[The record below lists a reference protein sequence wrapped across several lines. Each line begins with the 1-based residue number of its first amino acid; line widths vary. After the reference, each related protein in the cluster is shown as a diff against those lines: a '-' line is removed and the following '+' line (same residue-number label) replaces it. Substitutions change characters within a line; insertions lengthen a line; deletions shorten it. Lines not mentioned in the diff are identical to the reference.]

1 MNTELTATNNNNY
14 GPVAK
19 VYEKLA
25 ELYSWGQVLESK
37 RSQLKYMHPGQEV
50 LYVGAG
56 GGEDV
61 LLAAEKGINVTVIEL
76 SQEMLSKIE
85 QKITQANLSERVTL
99 VQGDAFEHRHHT
111 GYDAVVANYFLN
123 VFTEE
128 TMHKML
134 VHLHSLIR
142 PNGLIMIADFAPP
155 KGGVINQ
162 SLHKAYHAL
171 AVSVFHLVANNPFHE
186 IYDYT
191 HLLAKLELD
200 LVDTEYFSM
209 LGQCAQWYRSLV
221 ARKPGL

>member
-1 MNTELTATNNNNY
+1 MNTELTATSNNNY

-25 ELYSWGQVLESK
+25 QLYSWGQVLESK
-37 RSQLKYMHPGQEV
+37 RAQLKYMLPGQEV

-61 LLAAEKGINVTVIEL
+61 LLAAEKGVNVTVIEL
-76 SQEMLSKIE
+76 SQEMLTRIE
-85 QKITQANLSERVTL
+85 QKVKGENLSQRVTL
-99 VQGDAFEHRHHT
+99 IQGDAFEHQKSE

-123 VFTEE
+123 VFTES
-128 TMHKML
+128 TMQKML
-134 VHLHSLIR
+134 AHLRSLIR
-142 PNGLIMIADFAPP
+142 PQGLMMIADFAPP
-155 KGGVINQ
+155 QGGLVNQ
-162 SLHKAYHAL
+162 SLHKVYHAL

-191 HLLAKLELD
+191 DLLAELELD

-209 LGQCAQWYRSLV
+209 FGKSAPWYRSLV
-221 ARKPGL
+221 ATKPGL